1 MNDHQKRI
9 LDNAIRRISNN
20 ENVKILSFR
29 RTDENYN
36 GKNFHNP
43 PIKRFYNKIAV
54 VGVGGFEII
63 IKYEGEN
70 FSSFKRDYV
79 DWGLKILNNHGKLE
93 EILNLSLL

>member
-29 RTDENYN
+29 RTDKNYN
-36 GKNFHNP
+36 DENFHNP
-43 PIKRFYNKIAV
+43 LIEQFYDKFAV
-54 VGVGGFEII
+54 VVVGGFEII

-70 FSSFKRDYV
+70 FSSFKRDFI